1 VIHTKNERRCVTMLT
16 EEEKWKA
23 ALECDVSYDG
33 RFYYGVKTTGIFC
46 RPSCKSKSPKRENVE
61 FFDTAEQARE
71 SGLRPC
77 KRCRPDLLEF
87 HPQKENAEKIK
98 AVYDLYFSDHD
109 HLREELKKLGLSRN
123 RIIQVFQNQYEKTP
137 TEYLNGLRV
146 ASARKLLTNTPDNIL
161 QIALQSGFESLSVFY
176 TQFKRITGVSPNEYR
191 ESFSGTKAD

>member
-1 VIHTKNERRCVTMLT
+1 MNERRCITMLT

-23 ALECDVSYDG
+23 ALECDTSYDG

-87 HPQKENAEKIK
+87 YPQRENAEKIK
-98 AVYDLYFSDHD
+98 DVYDLYFSDHD
-109 HLREELKKLGLSRN
+109 RLKEELSKLGLSRN
-123 RIIQVFQNQYEKTP
+123 RILQLFQNQYEKTP
-137 TEYLNGLRV
+137 AEYLNALRV
-146 ASARKLLTNTPDNIL
+146 ASAKKLLADTSDNIL
-161 QIALQSGFESLSVFY
+161 PIALQSGFESLSAFY
-176 TQFKRITGVSPNEYR
+176 TQFRRVTGLSPNEYR
-191 ESFSGTKAD
+191 ESLLGKKAD

>member
-1 VIHTKNERRCVTMLT
+1 MNERRCITMLT

-23 ALECDVSYDG
+23 ALECDASYDG

-87 HPQKENAEKIK
+87 YPQRENAEKIK
-98 AVYDLYFSDHD
+98 DVYDLYFSDHD
-109 HLREELKKLGLSRN
+109 RLKEELSKLGLSRN
-123 RIIQVFQNQYEKTP
+123 RILQLFQNQYEKTP
-137 TEYLNGLRV
+137 AEYLNALRV
-146 ASARKLLTNTPDNIL
+146 ASAKKLLADTSDNIL
-161 QIALQSGFESLSVFY
+161 PIALQSGFESLSAFY
-176 TQFKRITGVSPNEYR
+176 TQFRRVTGLSPNEYR
-191 ESFSGTKAD
+191 ESLLGKKAD

>member
-1 VIHTKNERRCVTMLT
+1 MNERRCVTTLT

-23 ALECDVSYDG
+23 ALECDASYDG

-87 HPQKENAEKIK
+87 YPQRDNAEKIK
-98 AVYDLYFSDHD
+98 DVYDLYFSDHD
-109 HLREELKKLGLSRN
+109 RLREELSKLGLSRN
-123 RIIQVFQNQYEKTP
+123 RILQLFQNQYEKTP
-137 TEYLNGLRV
+137 AEYLNGLRV
-146 ASARKLLTNTPDNIL
+146 ANAKKLLANTSDNIL
-161 QIALQSGFESLSVFY
+161 PIALQSGFESLSAFY
-176 TQFKRITGVSPNEYR
+176 THFRRITGVSPKEYR
-191 ESFSGTKAD
+191 ENLTGKKTD

>member
-1 VIHTKNERRCVTMLT
+1 MLT

-61 FFDTAEQARE
+61 FFDTPEQARE

-87 HPQKENAEKIK
+87 HPQRENAEKIK
-98 AVYDLYFSDHD
+98 VVYDLYYSDND
-109 HLREELKKLGLSRN
+109 RLREELKNLGLSRN
-123 RIIQVFQNQYEKTP
+123 RILQLFQNQYEKTP
-137 TEYLNGLRV
+137 TEYLNGLRIDN
-146 ASARKLLTNTPDNIL
+146 AKKLLANTPDNIL
-161 QIALQSGFESLSVFY
+161 QIALQSGFGSLSSFY
-176 TQFKRITGVSPNEYR
+176 TQFKRVTGVSPNEYR
-191 ESFSGTKAD
+191 EKLTGKNAD

>member
-1 VIHTKNERRCVTMLT
+1 MNERRCITMLT

-23 ALECDVSYDG
+23 ALECDASYDG

-87 HPQKENAEKIK
+87 YPQRENAEKIK
-98 AVYDLYFSDHD
+98 DVYDLYFSDHD
-109 HLREELKKLGLSRN
+109 RLREELSKLGLSRN
-123 RIIQVFQNQYEKTP
+123 RILQLFQNQYEKTP
-137 TEYLNGLRV
+137 AEYLNALRV
-146 ASARKLLTNTPDNIL
+146 ASAKKLLADTSDNIL
-161 QIALQSGFESLSVFY
+161 PIALQSGFESLSAFY
-176 TQFKRITGVSPNEYR
+176 TQFRRVTGLSPNEYR
-191 ESFSGTKAD
+191 ESLTGKKTD